1 MKLWEDSPS
10 PTPTPCPEER
20 PSPASSTVLVVA
32 LVSARHDI
40 EAPRSLP
47 DQKNRTE
54 NGEAGCWGK
63 TVRPRVPGD
72 WQQVHL
78 RSPEAATSQQLR
90 VLTLGETAGAK
101 TNRFLTKE
109 AAAPPPAQPRRG
121 TSSRASHTTE
131 SATDHQ
137 KMRILHQ
144 TKSGLWKFLG
154 GKFKI
159 YFRN

>member
-101 TNRFLTKE
+101 TNRFLTKKQPLRPQHSLE
-109 AAAPPPAQPRRG
+109 GAQAAEHHIQQSQQQTIRRWG
-121 TSSRASHTTE
+121 FSTRPSQASGSS
-131 SATDHQ
+131 
-137 KMRILHQ
+137 
-144 TKSGLWKFLG
+144 
-154 GKFKI
+154 
-159 YFRN
+159 